1 MRFFV
6 DIDQTISSGRVLGS
20 LQESVLYYQKQGVTV
35 PEMVMCYPDLFQLP
49 EVVRRHE
56 MLPGARSGVSQLSL
70 VGELLYATVRK
81 PDVEETTRLWLQEHD
96 FPSSEK
102 VIFSQSMAHKLL
114 ALAAFSG
121 SLILI
126 DDRWR
131 KALEV
136 WPRLVEY
143 NPEMAQDLAARLT
156 LVAFG
161 ARNSDLPGESLLPL
175 VALPDWSRVD
185 ALIQHFTIEGD
196 VVH

>member
-1 MRFFV
+1 MRIFV
-6 DIDQTISSGRVLGS
+6 DIDQTISSGRVSSS
-20 LQESVLYYQKQGVTV
+20 LQESVRYYQNQGIVV
-35 PEMVMCYPDLFQLP
+35 PETVTCYPDLFQLP
-49 EVVRRHE
+49 EVVCLHE
-56 MLPGARSGVSQLSL
+56 TLPGARSGVSQLL
-70 VGELLYATVRK
+70 LLGELMYATVRK
-81 PDVEETTRLWLQEHD
+81 PDVEAMTRLWLQKQD

-114 ALAAFSG
+114 ALSAFSG
-121 SLILI
+121 PLILV

-136 WPRLVEY
+136 WPRLVDH
-143 NPEMAQDLAARLT
+143 NQEMARDLAARLT

-161 ARNSDLPGESLLPL
+161 ASNSDLPGFSLLPI

-185 ALIQHFTIEGD
+185 ALIQHFTIKGD